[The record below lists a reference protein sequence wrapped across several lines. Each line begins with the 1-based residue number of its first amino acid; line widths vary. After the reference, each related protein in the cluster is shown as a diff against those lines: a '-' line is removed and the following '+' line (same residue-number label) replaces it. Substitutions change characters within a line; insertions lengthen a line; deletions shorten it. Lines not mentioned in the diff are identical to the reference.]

1 MRITRT
7 AWPLG
12 LVILTTL
19 VAIGTARAVTP
30 MPDDEVLA
38 ISPDDVPKLWTLV
51 KKDPQIR
58 LDNPSKYRAGCA
70 SFAYIIESNG
80 KTNGV
85 SVMRAWP
92 DNEFGDAV
100 ARYVRRWRFEPT
112 AANKAKQPIYTVQ
125 LYTLTLEGAEKEL
138 GSHIAP
144 KVDTEELA
152 KLCAVKSLH
161 IGN

>member
-1 MRITRT
+1 MRKTRND
-7 AWPLG
+7 WRFG
-12 LVILTTL
+12 LAIVATL
-19 VAIGTARAVTP
+19 VVAGAARAVTP

-51 KKDPQIR
+51 KKDPKIR

-92 DNEFGDAV
+92 DDDFGDAV

-112 AANKAKQPIYTVQ
+112 AANKSKQPIYTVQ
-125 LYTLTLEGAEKEL
+125 LYTLTLDGTDSEL
-138 GSHIAP
+138 GSHIKP